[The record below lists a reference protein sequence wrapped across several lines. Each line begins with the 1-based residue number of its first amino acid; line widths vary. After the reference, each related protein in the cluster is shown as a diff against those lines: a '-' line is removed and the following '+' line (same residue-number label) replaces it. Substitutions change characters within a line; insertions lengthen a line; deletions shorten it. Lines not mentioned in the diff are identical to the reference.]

1 MDNAYVKEE
10 ISRQEARQIL
20 SRPTSFFTFLGRKK
34 CVPPQNIELIY
45 LPFFLSRVNIEE
57 GEKRRE
63 ATVCLD
69 GLTAEAFFFARDNL
83 EYRPG
88 PTHPVCPSRVTADKG
103 QPVLE
108 NRCRWV
114 LIEQRLKQRK
124 AVPRLE
130 FSPVR
135 EIFYP
140 FWLGYF
146 KKRGGY
152 DFKAIDALSGQEM
165 GLKMRPLFLAALRTI
180 DSHEES
186 GKPAHTTLD

>member
-1 MDNAYVKEE
+1 MENAYVKEE
-10 ISRQEARQIL
+10 ISCQEARQIL

-34 CVPPQNIELIY
+34 STPPQNIELIY

-57 GEKRRE
+57 GENRRE

-69 GLTAEAFFFARDNL
+69 ALTTEAFFFARNDL
-83 EYRPG
+83 DYCPG
-88 PTHPVCPSRVTADKG
+88 TTHPVCPSRVTADKG

-114 LIEQRLKQRK
+114 FIEQRLKQKK
-124 AVPRLE
+124 ALPRLE

-140 FWLGYF
+140 FWLGYL

-165 GLKMRPLFLAALRTI
+165 GLKMRPLFLAALRAL